1 MATKSN
7 KKGPL
12 GQDPSHMG
20 NPMKAFREGGQ
31 KRMAAYKKG
40 GYNTP
45 TQNALPKK
53 YMGGDDPMN
62 PSGMTRPNISS
73 PDMSNPFVKGSGLNN
88 AMNNRPSVTPRP
100 VSTTSVVPSPAP
112 VTVDPVIPAPVPA
125 APVAAAPTL
134 SLKEQRKLD
143 NYNRSQK
150 IKDQGAKDKIA
161 KKEAR
166 TNRKVAKNEA
176 IATGYKD
183 GSIKPLTAAEKAKLL
198 LSGAETV
205 VSGLNAVNNLRNPAG
220 GAGGAGGGN
229 DPFEHKRGGSI
240 KTKMKSGGAKP
251 KAMYGMAMKP
261 GMMKKGGTKK
271 K

>member
-31 KRMAAYKKG
+31 KRMATYKKG

-45 TQNALPKK
+45 TQNALPKR

-62 PSGMTRPNISS
+62 PSGITRPNISS
-73 PDMSNPFVKGSGLNN
+73 PDMSNPFVKGTGLNN

-112 VTVDPVIPAPVPA
+112 VPV
-125 APVAAAPTL
+125 APTL
-134 SLKEQRKLD
+134 SLKEQKALD
-143 NYNRSQK
+143 NYNRNK
-150 IKDQGAKDKIA
+150 LKKDS
-161 KKEAR
+161 R
-166 TNRKVAKNEA
+166 TNKKVAKNEA

-183 GSIKPLTAAEKAKLL
+183 GTIKPTTTADNVNKAIKI
-198 LSGAETV
+198 GETV
-205 VSGLNAVNNLRNPAG
+205 VSGLNAVNNLRKPI
-220 GAGGAGGGN
+220 GGGSPTGGG
-229 DPFEHKRGGSI
+229 DPFEQKRGGSI

-251 KAMYGMAMKP
+251 KAMYGMSMKP

>member
-7 KKGPL
+7 KKGPV
-12 GQDPSHMG
+12 GQDPYHMG

-45 TQNALPKK
+45 TQNALPKR

-73 PDMSNPFVKGSGLNN
+73 PDMSNPFVKGNGLNN

-112 VTVDPVIPAPVPA
+112 VTVDPVIPAPVP
-125 APVAAAPTL
+125 VAPTL
-134 SLKEQRKLD
+134 SLKEQKKLD
-143 NYNRSQK
+143 NYNRSK
-150 IKDQGAKDKIA
+150 LKKDS
-161 KKEAR
+161 R

-176 IATGYKD
+176 IAKGYED
-183 GSIKPLTAAEKAKLL
+183 GTIKPTTTADKVNQAIKVGEVLVE
-198 LSGAETV
+198 GA
-205 VSGLNAVNNLRNPAG
+205 NAVNNFRKPIGG
-220 GAGGAGGGN
+220 GAGAGF
-229 DPFEHKRGGSI
+229 DQKGGSV
-240 KTKMKSGGAKP
+240 KRKMKSGGAKP

>member
-73 PDMSNPFVKGSGLNN
+73 PDMSNPFVKGNGLNN
-88 AMNNRPSVTPRP
+88 NKSNGLNSFKPSVTPRP
-100 VSTTSVVPSPAP
+100 TSTTSVVPSPAP
-112 VTVDPVIPAPVPA
+112 VTVDPVIPAPVPV
-125 APVAAAPTL
+125 APVAAASTL
-134 SLKEQRKLD
+134 SLKEQKRLD
-143 NYNRSQK
+143 AYNRSK
-150 IKDQGAKDKIA
+150 LKKDSGAA
-161 KKEAR
+161 KR
-166 TNRKVAKNEA
+166 VAKNEA
-176 IATGYKD
+176 IAKGYGDGTIIPMTGKD
-183 GSIKPLTAAEKAKLL
+183 KINAALKA
-198 LSGAETV
+198 GETIV
-205 VSGLNAVNNLRNPAG
+205 GGIDAVNNLRKPIGGGSPAG
-220 GAGGAGGGN
+220 GGGGPAGF
-229 DPFEHKRGGSI
+229 DQKGGSV
-240 KTKMKSGGAKP
+240 KRKMKSGGAKP
-251 KAMYGMAMKP
+251 KAMYGMSMKP